1 MNISVLKRK
10 IKAKLSGKASKPA
23 SKGKRK
29 KKNSSFVLVSGV
41 ILGVVLVI
49 FCFVQLLVASTL
61 SPRGKELKRLDSEK
75 EILLEEN
82 RKLEQEIAEY
92 SSLNLIKNRAETQLD
107 MKRAEEVIYVNDQET
122 TAEAA
127 N

>member
-29 KKNSSFVLVSGV
+29 KKNSSFVLVSGA